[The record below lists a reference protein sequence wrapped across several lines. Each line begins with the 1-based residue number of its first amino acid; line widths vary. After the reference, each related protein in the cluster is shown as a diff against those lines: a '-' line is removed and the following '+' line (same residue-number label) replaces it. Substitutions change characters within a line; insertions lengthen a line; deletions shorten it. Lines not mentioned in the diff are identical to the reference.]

1 MDNTTNEIGLV
12 PIKSGVT
19 TVSIEDESAA
29 TNTSISHRTSPLSLG
44 EINAAYDTSNEDISS
59 TNKQGLNDLNATP
72 NLTQAISD
80 PLPGTTKM
88 NVVEDVAL
96 TNQSDLLPFVNP
108 SSSKFSNQENKIEE
122 RSSSNK
128 SDEEEDE
135 RYETQF

>member
-1 MDNTTNEIGLV
+1 MDNTTSEIGLV
-12 PIKSGVT
+12 PLKSGVT

-59 TNKQGLNDLNATP
+59 TNKQELNDLNATP
-72 NLTQAISD
+72 SLTQVISD
-80 PLPGTTKM
+80 PVTETTKM
-88 NVVEDVAL
+88 NVVEDVVS
-96 TNQSDLLPFVNP
+96 TNQSDLLPLVNQ
-108 SSSKFSNQENKIEE
+108 SSSEE

-128 SDEEEDE
+128 SNEEDE

>member
-12 PIKSGVT
+12 PLQSGVT
-19 TVSIEDESAA
+19 TVSIENESAA
-29 TNTSISHRTSPLSLG
+29 TNTSISHRTSPLLLG

-88 NVVEDVAL
+88 NVVEDVVSI
-96 TNQSDLLPFVNP
+96 NQSDLLPLINQ

-128 SDEEEDE
+128 SNEEDE

>member
-1 MDNTTNEIGLV
+1 MDNTTSEIGLV
-12 PIKSGVT
+12 PLKSGVT

-59 TNKQGLNDLNATP
+59 TNKQELNDLNATP
-72 NLTQAISD
+72 SLTQVISD
-80 PLPGTTKM
+80 PVTETTKM
-88 NVVEDVAL
+88 NVVEDVVSS
-96 TNQSDLLPFVNP
+96 NQSDLLPLVNQ
-108 SSSKFSNQENKIEE
+108 SSSEE

-128 SDEEEDE
+128 SNEDE

>member
-1 MDNTTNEIGLV
+1 MDNTTSEIGLV
-12 PIKSGVT
+12 PLKSGVT

-59 TNKQGLNDLNATP
+59 TNKQELNDLNATP
-72 NLTQAISD
+72 SLTQVISD
-80 PLPGTTKM
+80 PVTETTKM
-88 NVVEDVAL
+88 NVVEDVVS
-96 TNQSDLLPFVNP
+96 TNQSDLLPLVNQ
-108 SSSKFSNQENKIEE
+108 SSSKE

-128 SDEEEDE
+128 SNEEDE